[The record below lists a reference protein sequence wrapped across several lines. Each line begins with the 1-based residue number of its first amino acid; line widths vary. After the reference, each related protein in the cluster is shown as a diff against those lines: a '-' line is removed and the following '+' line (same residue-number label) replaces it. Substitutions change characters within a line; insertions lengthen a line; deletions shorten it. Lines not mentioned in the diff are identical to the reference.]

1 MVKNDLY
8 LRALRGETVERP
20 PVWMMRQAGRYLPEF
35 IELRNKY
42 DFFMRCQTPEL
53 ASEITVQPIRRFPL
67 DAAILFSDILVVP
80 QAMGIDFK
88 MKESVGP
95 WLDNPIRT
103 TEQVQAVQVPD
114 VNDTLGYV
122 FDAIEMTLEKL
133 DREIPLI
140 GFAGSPWTILCYCV
154 EGKGSKAFDIA
165 KSFCF
170 TNPEAAHLLLQ
181 KITDTT
187 IAYLKRKVEKG
198 VSAVQIFDSWGGML
212 SPEDYQ
218 QFSWQYINQI
228 VEALSEVSPV
238 VVFGKG
244 CWFALEEMSQ
254 SKAAALGVD
263 WTVSPEVARKLTNNS
278 ITLQGNFDPARLN
291 SSPETIKNMVNEMI
305 NRFGKDK
312 YIANLGHG
320 ILPNIPV
327 ENAETFIRAVVDWK
341 PN

>member
-42 DFFMRCQTPEL
+42 DFFTRCQTPEL

-80 QAMGIDFK
+80 QVMGIDFK

-154 EGKGSKAFDIA
+154 EGKGSKAFD
-165 KSFCF
+165 
-170 TNPEAAHLLLQ
+170 
-181 KITDTT
+181 
-187 IAYLKRKVEKG
+187 
-198 VSAVQIFDSWGGML
+198 L
-212 SPEDYQ
+212 SL
-218 QFSWQYINQI
+218 IHI
-228 VEALSEVSPV
+228 
-238 VVFGKG
+238 
-244 CWFALEEMSQ
+244 
-254 SKAAALGVD
+254 
-263 WTVSPEVARKLTNNS
+263 
-278 ITLQGNFDPARLN
+278 
-291 SSPETIKNMVNEMI
+291 
-305 NRFGKDK
+305 
-312 YIANLGHG
+312 
-320 ILPNIPV
+320 
-327 ENAETFIRAVVDWK
+327 
-341 PN
+341 